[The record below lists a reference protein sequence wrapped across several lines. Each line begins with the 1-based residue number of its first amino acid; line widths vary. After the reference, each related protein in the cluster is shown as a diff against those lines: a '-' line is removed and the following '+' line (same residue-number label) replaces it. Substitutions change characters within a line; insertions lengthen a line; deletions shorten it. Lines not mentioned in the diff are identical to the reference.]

1 MPWLP
6 WMSRAESAPNC
17 ATSPET
23 EDLPGLNPLHANAF
37 VPMSYH
43 LVTGRGGTRLML
55 SGQCRYTLLLLTTNC
70 LFSTLEAA
78 ENIRPNL
85 ELMRSAAPARFRP
98 AIDMTEKW
106 AARTI
111 AHTKNGLTILRD
123 MTGPLWPKIREDLR
137 RRRGEGY
144 AY

>member
-6 WMSRAESAPNC
+6 WMSRAESPNC

-43 LVTGRGGTRLML
+43 LVTGRGCARLML

-70 LFSTLEAA
+70 LFSTLDAA

-98 AIDMTEKW
+98 L
-106 AARTI
+106 
-111 AHTKNGLTILRD
+111 LT
-123 MTGPLWPKIREDLR
+123 
-137 RRRGEGY
+137 
-144 AY
+144 